1 MKTLAIALGI
11 FVFGCMAYGVI
22 VSFTGD
28 KTNANTAEAHYT
40 RAVLTLEK
48 EKADVKTAEINLCE
62 TEGKLA
68 GEKFLEVALKTKE
81 ATTDEVA
88 LWEEKRDRDCAVI
101 VSAFK

>member
-11 FVFGCMAYGVI
+11 FVFSCLAYGVI

-40 RAVLTLEK
+40 QAVLVLEK
-48 EKADVKTAEINLCE
+48 EKADIQTAEVNLCE
-62 TEGKLA
+62 AEGKLA
-68 GEKFLEVALKTKE
+68 GEKFLEVALNERE
-81 ATTDEVA
+81 ATADEVA
-88 LWEEKRDRDCAVI
+88 LWKEKRDRDCAVI